1 VSPYS
6 ILIRGGKTVVANLSF
21 FRRFL
26 SYLAGQAILSVL
38 IFICV
43 SVR

>member
-1 VSPYS
+1 MSPYS
-6 ILIRGGKTVVANLSF
+6 ILIRGGKSVVVNLFF

-43 SVR
+43 PVR